1 MKTNYFK
8 TRLLFLAALVFISV
22 LMSIAIGSNNLH
34 ISYIIDYF
42 QAPSIERYENK
53 IIDRRIIRTIF
64 SVMCGIALGVSG
76 ALMQSVTRNPIADP
90 SILGVNTGAALAIVI
105 GFTFFNIN
113 SSIQYIIFAMVG
125 AMIAA
130 IIVFGVSSI
139 GRSGMTPVKLVLCGA
154 AASAIFSSLLTVLL
168 LMKSQVADQYRF
180 WQVGSVGFADIHSIQ
195 LFAPFLV
202 IGLLIAIIYSPAL
215 NAIAL
220 GDETAT
226 ALGVRTTTLRFITSI
241 AAVLLCGA
249 ATAFAG
255 PIMFIGLLA
264 THLSRL
270 LFGHHI
276 KSLIIFSAVLG
287 GSILTIADVV
297 GRVLGRPGE
306 LEVGVMTAFV
316 GAPLLIFLAVRM
328 KVSSI

>member
-1 MKTNYFK
+1 M
-8 TRLLFLAALVFISV
+8 LLLAILVLISV

-34 ISYIIDYF
+34 ISSIINYF
-42 QAPSIERYENK
+42 QDPSVDLYENK

-90 SILGVNTGAALAIVI
+90 SILGVNTGAALAIVV
-105 GFTFFNIN
+105 GFSFFNMN

-180 WQVGSVGFADIHSIQ
+180 WQVGSVGFADIQSIK
-195 LFAPFLV
+195 LFIPFLV
-202 IGLLIAIIYSPAL
+202 VGLLIAIIYSPAL

-226 ALGVRTTTLRFITSI
+226 GLGVRTTTLRLISSV

-255 PIMFIGLLA
+255 PIMFIGLLS
-264 THLSRL
+264 THLARL
-270 LFGHHI
+270 IFGHNI
-276 KSLIIFSAVLG
+276 KRLIIFSAVLG
-287 GSILTIADVV
+287 GTILTIADVF

-306 LEVGVMTAFV
+306 LEVGVMTSFI

-328 KVSSI
+328 KVSSL